1 MSNFLAYTVVG
12 LCTAGVFAIAAS
24 GLVLTY
30 TTTGIFNFAHGA
42 IGMLGV
48 FTYWQVHVHW
58 GLPSWLAFILVLFVI
73 APMVGV
79 LLEVGI
85 MRRLQGT
92 SEAVQLV

>member
-1 MSNFLAYTVVG
+1 MDRFLLLTISG

-48 FTYWQVHVHW
+48 FTYWQLHVHW
-58 GLPSWLAFILVLFVI
+58 GLPSWLALILVL
-73 APMVGV
+73 
-79 LLEVGI
+79 
-85 MRRLQGT
+85 
-92 SEAVQLV
+92 S